1 MKVAVL
7 DDYQGVA
14 LSFTDWTPVTSQA
27 EVVTFPDHVDDESI
41 LAERLRDVAIL
52 VLMRERTPVTS
63 SLLASLP
70 ALRLIV
76 TTGQS
81 NAVSGCRR
89 GTERVGSSCAAQ
101 AATRSRRS
109 NSPGR

>member
-14 LSFTDWTPVTSQA
+14 LSCTDWTPVTSQA
-27 EVVTFPDHVDDESI
+27 EVVAFPDHVDDESI

-52 VLMRERTPVTS
+52 VVMRERTPVTS

-70 ALRLIV
+70 SLRLIV

-81 NAVSGCRR
+81 NAAIDVGDRR
-89 GTERVGSSCAAQ
+89 EHVGSSCAAQ

-109 NSPGR
+109 N